1 MNNPHLQLKQVPVQ
15 VLIDKEEIENGEEK
29 EKCFDLHKTAKPST
43 LKNMHVQYDDTLSDG
58 SSSSFRN
65 NSNSTSNQEHSKS
78 DKASAVNFGSKVS
91 YPFYTMQSRK
101 KEKKKI
107 RAKINKI
114 VSRVHNTDCLLKKIK
129 AKYLKYLF
137 LTIKEESTNIDTRK
151 FDQCVEVRN
160 LNIHHNRN
168 NFLNLTIAELLV
180 KNRVMTTSDI
190 KYIEKTS
197 NCSKLNVLL
206 NKKVKFHYQFDFL
219 NSQYYQNW
227 IRDPIKIY
235 QNISV
240 ENNYKQKKSSQNKN
254 CLKYP
259 NHSKNIF
266 KNNTEH
272 YEIYIKLLII
282 TSCNFIF
289 YFQNNPLKFGKK
301 SKRLARDWEWFNNE
315 IVTHSSG

>member
-1 MNNPHLQLKQVPVQ
+1 MNQISFMNHQSLKQVPVQ
-15 VLIDKEEIENGEEK
+15 ILVDEEDKNEVDEKQANCYSLNQITKSMIGHQQIVEE
-29 EKCFDLHKTAKPST
+29 
-43 LKNMHVQYDDTLSDG
+43 TLSDD
-58 SSSSFRN
+58 SSSSFRI
-65 NSNSTSNQEHSKS
+65 SHTGSNQDNDKSEKGVFGKSK
-78 DKASAVNFGSKVS
+78 NG

-107 RAKINKI
+107 RTKINKI

-137 LTIKEESTNIDTRK
+137 LTIKEETNNIDTRK
-151 FDQCVEVRN
+151 FDQCAEVRN

-180 KNRVMTTSDI
+180 KNKVMTVADI
-190 KYIEKTS
+190 KYIEKFNNT
-197 NCSKLNVLL
+197 KLNTLL
-206 NKKVKFHYQFDFL
+206 NKKVKCHYQFEFL
-219 NSQYYQNW
+219 NSEYYQNW
-227 IRDPIKIY
+227 IKDPIKIY
-235 QNISV
+235 QNMRI
-240 ENNYKQKKSSQNKN
+240 ETKKSPVNKN

-301 SKRLARDWEWFNNE
+301 TKKFSP
-315 IVTHSSG
+315 

>member
-1 MNNPHLQLKQVPVQ
+1 MFCLWPQ
-15 VLIDKEEIENGEEK
+15 
-29 EKCFDLHKTAKPST
+29 KTNVKG
-43 LKNMHVQYDDTLSDG
+43 NVHYDDTLSEG
-58 SSSSFRN
+58 SSSSFCRN
-65 NSNSTSNQEHSKS
+65 NSNSTSNPSERANAGSFS
-78 DKASAVNFGSKVS
+78 FGAKIQ

-160 LNIHHNRN
+160 LNIHHNRH
-168 NFLNLTIAELLV
+168 NFLNLTIAELLI
-180 KNRVMTTSDI
+180 KNKVMTPSDI
-190 KYIEKTS
+190 KYVEKQNNVKLIE
-197 NCSKLNVLL
+197 LL
-206 NKKVKFHYQFDFL
+206 RKKVKFHYQFDFL
-219 NSQYYQNW
+219 HSEYYQNW

-235 QNISV
+235 QNKGV
-240 ENNYKQKKSSQNKN
+240 ETQNYKQKKSTQNEN

-266 KNNTEH
+266 KTNTEH

-301 SKRLARDWEWFNNE
+301 SKK
-315 IVTHSSG
+315 ISS